1 MLDAP
6 QDVLM
11 QKGVVCNTH
20 IPYVHLIST
29 SFIYLPTVCEFSEC
43 DLHTFSSYH
52 GCRVKMSVIS
62 SLVLGLK
69 KLARF
74 NIQYG
79 ACKLDFPI
87 PCQHKVYQPIRY
99 SECTDRVE
107 LIETKS
113 KVVLVS

>member
-1 MLDAP
+1 MLDVP

-11 QKGVVCNTH
+11 QKGVACNTH

-29 SFIYLPTVCEFSEC
+29 SFSEC
-43 DLHTFSSYH
+43 DLHTFSSYR

-62 SLVLGLK
+62 SFGP
-69 KLARF
+69 RF
-74 NIQYG
+74 EKANIQYG